1 METLDFM
8 KIVRSKA
15 KQPLTEQEEGFI
27 TAIGEGFIE
36 AMKLEVV
43 ERNKKIAELDQK
55 VGGLDEGQTVSEV
68 MRNIA
73 TQVDTLEAKTKRG
86 FSSDERFKLRS
97 LLEAKKDEI
106 NRARKPGS
114 APWEIEFRAHRAAS
128 ALMTTATV
136 LTGAQAVNNVN
147 IFDDME
153 VVVIQY
159 PKNFV
164 LDGID
169 SRLVSKVIQTWQWK
183 EQITAGVGTAA
194 LVAEG
199 AEKTLQDKKFTWK
212 YAQREKYAGRIE
224 MTEEVEIDFEQLV
237 MQIIQM
243 FEEDVFRAYQA
254 AILAKILAW
263 ADTYT
268 TTILDGTLVNPTV
281 HTVIGAGKLHIQ
293 NFNYEPDVIYINP
306 GDVARMVY
314 AQDNNG
320 NQMFIPLE
328 LQFGGLTPIV
338 SNGITAGNILI
349 GTKRTIKEQH
359 GNFII
364 RRGVTGTQ
372 FYENESTIVGEIFSN
387 IKLPTE
393 SQTSWIYMPIATIQA
408 ALLKV

>member
-1 METLDFM
+1 MKKEDFM

-15 KQPLTEQEEGFI
+15 KETLTEQDVAMFEG
-27 TAIGEGFIE
+27 IGEAIE
-36 AMKLEVV
+36 SAFTADSI
-43 ERNKKIAELDQK
+43 ERNKQLKTITDKL
-55 VGGLDEGQTVSEV
+55 GGIDEGQNFAEIV
-68 MRNIA
+68 RNIA
-73 TQVDTLEAKTKRG
+73 TQVDALEAKSKRG
-86 FSSDERFKLRS
+86 LNTDERFKLRS

-147 IFDDME
+147 VFDDME

-169 SRLVSKVIQTWQWK
+169 SRLVSKVPQTWQWK
-183 EQITAGVGTAA
+183 EQITAGTGTAA

-224 MTEEVEIDFEQLV
+224 MTEEVEVDFEQLV

-268 TTILDGTLVNPTV
+268 STVLDGTLVNPTV

-387 IKLPTE
+387 LKLPTQ
-393 SQTSWIYMPIATIQA
+393 SQTSWIYMPIATIQEV
-408 ALLKV
+408 LRKV